1 MLCPKLLLVCKFCEQ
16 DVPASEM
23 SEHESLCGDSL
34 RECPRC
40 AEEEEADGGDRWVAL
55 RDWERHLANWHGLLV
70 QRSPG
75 RQRKQ
80 SSTQGWVWC
89 CSSCN
94 TNGFFFFSNFFP
106 PQFQLCPP

>member
-1 MLCPKLLLVCKFCEQ
+1 MQTLLCPKLLLVCKYCEE

-23 SEHESLCGDSL
+23 SEHESRCGDSL

-40 AEEEEADGGDRWVAL
+40 AAAVLGGEGDEEDRWVPL
-55 RDWERHLANWHGLLV
+55 RDWERHLANCHGLLV

-80 SSTQGWVWC
+80 SSTQGEPSKLTSPSCKRVWP
-89 CSSCN
+89 
-94 TNGFFFFSNFFP
+94 FL
-106 PQFQLCPP
+106 FQLFQQ